1 MRTDAEIH
9 SMVRELQSLSSSAH
23 DRMAFWRE
31 IELIL
36 EALRIFINYG
46 F

>member
-9 SMVRELQSLSSSAH
+9 KLTRDLIFYTATPH
-23 DRMAFWRE
+23 NRIGYWKE

>member
-36 EALRIFINYG
+36 EALRLFIFYQY
-46 F
+46 